1 MICNEAD
8 YLQAHLTVIEGKSRG
23 SAHWSLCSHLRWR
36 AMPEKELANL
46 AKLLQEL
53 EETLLTLKATED
65 PERRRMLLRKMR
77 RLFAEIELNQIAP
90 R

>member
-23 SAHWSLCSHLRWR
+23 SALWSLCSRLRWR
-36 AMPEKELANL
+36 FMPEKELANL
-46 AKLLQEL
+46 AELLREL
-53 EETLLTLKATED
+53 EKSLLKLKTTKD
-65 PERRRMLLRKMR
+65 PEHRRELLRKMR
-77 RLFAEIELNQIAP
+77 RLFAEIERNQIAP